1 MKLENYGVRQGGL
14 SRRGYLGR
22 YRVGGLQLFGDYFW
36 QEAQKL
42 AVKTGMGCS
51 LLFMHPQI
59 TEAELACLFLEVMER
74 FKGTDAGKVVFK
86 VQRDME
92 VLGK

>member
-14 SRRGYLGR
+14 SRRGYSGR

-36 QEAQKL
+36 HEAQNRSCQDRYGL
-42 AVKTGMGCS
+42 QPALYASANNGSRAGVS
-51 LLFMHPQI
+51 
-59 TEAELACLFLEVMER
+59 FLEVMER

>member
-1 MKLENYGVRQGGL
+1 MACDRVDCHDAAIWDAIGL
-14 SRRGYLGR
+14 AVCSYL
-22 YRVGGLQLFGDYFW
+22 VIIFGMRL
-36 QEAQKL
+36 KNV

-59 TEAELACLFLEVMER
+59 TEAELACLFLEVIER

-92 VLGK
+92 ILGK